1 MLTFDRFLTPASLDK
16 AFDALQRIPG
26 ARILAGATD
35 LLPWARE
42 GRAGDVHLPAL
53 VDVTRIAELAGVSM
67 QGSRIRVGAATP
79 ISALQYHPL
88 LQQQAP
94 VLGACALWFA
104 DDQIREQATIGGN
117 LVNASPAG
125 DTQPAL
131 LALNTH
137 VTLARREA
145 GRIQERSVPLSE
157 FILGPSRTLLQSG
170 EIMLHLEFDAL
181 PDHGVA
187 FEKVGHR
194 RSLVISTACLATL
207 VRLDGARRRIDD
219 LRIAIGAVGPVPE
232 RLGDIEDLLTG
243 VVPTG
248 AVLRDAAGRVADRVR
263 SRSRQSYRREVLS
276 NFVERS
282 LAAALAHAGLDVA
295 RLPKESNHV

>member
-1 MLTFDRFLTPASLDK
+1 IA
-16 AFDALQRIPG
+16 ALQ
-26 ARILAGATD
+26 
-35 LLPWARE
+35 
-42 GRAGDVHLPAL
+42 H
-53 VDVTRIAELAGVSM
+53 
-67 QGSRIRVGAATP
+67 
-79 ISALQYHPL
+79 HPL
-88 LQQQAP
+88 LQQNAP

-104 DDQIREQATIGGN
+104 DDQIREQATVGGN

-137 VTLARREA
+137 VTLARRES
-145 GRIQERSVPLSE
+145 GRIFERSVPLSE
-157 FILGPSRTLLQSG
+157 FILGPSRTLLQPG
-170 EIMLHLEFDAL
+170 EILLRLEFDTL

-194 RSLVISTACLATL
+194 RSLVISTVCLATL
-207 VRLDGARRRIDD
+207 VRLDAARRRIDD

-232 RLGDIEDLLTG
+232 RLNDIEDLLTG

-248 AVLRDAAGRVADRVR
+248 AALRDAANRVADRVR

-282 LAAALAHAGLDVA
+282 LVVALAHAGLDLP
-295 RLPKESNHV
+295 RLPKESQHA

>member
-1 MLTFDRFLTPASLDK
+1 VLTFDQYITPKSLDE

-26 ARILAGATD
+26 ARLLAGATD

-53 VDVTRIAELAGVSM
+53 IDISRIAALGGVS
-67 QGSRIRVGAATP
+67 QDGGRIRMGAATP
-79 ISALQYHPL
+79 IAALQHHPL
-88 LQQQAP
+88 LQQHAP

-104 DDQIREQATIGGN
+104 DDQIREQATVGGN

-137 VTLARREA
+137 VTLARRES
-145 GRIQERSVPLSE
+145 GRILERSVPLSE
-157 FILGPSRTLLQSG
+157 FILGPSRTLLQQG
-170 EIMLHLEFDAL
+170 EILLRLEFDAL

-194 RSLVISTACLATL
+194 RSLAISTVCLATL
-207 VRLDGARRRIDD
+207 VRLDAARRRIDD
-219 LRIAIGAVGPVPE
+219 LRVAIGAVGPVPE
-232 RLGDIEDLLTG
+232 RLNDIEDLLTG

-248 AVLRDAAGRVADRVR
+248 AALRDAANRVADRVR

-282 LAAALAHAGLDVA
+282 LAVALAHAGLDLP
-295 RLPKESNHV
+295 RLPKESQHA